1 MTLTLDI
8 SDDLKPE
15 EASELIEIAREEQKS
30 VGSLILEAAR
40 ALARMRRERRQQ
52 AATNISTHGEVGA

>member
-15 EASELIEIAREEQKS
+15 EASELVDIAREQERP
-30 VGSLILEAAR
+30 VGIVLLEAAR
-40 ALARMRRERRQQ
+40 ELASRRRERRERAPSRE
-52 AATNISTHGEVGA
+52 AAAA

>member
-15 EASELIEIAREEQKS
+15 EASELVDIAREQERP
-30 VGSLILEAAR
+30 VGIVLLEAAR
-40 ALARMRRERRQQ
+40 ELASRRRERRERATSRE
-52 AATNISTHGEVGA
+52 AAAA

>member
-15 EASELIEIAREEQKS
+15 EASELVDIAREQERP
-30 VGSLILEAAR
+30 VGIVILEAAR
-40 ALARMRRERRQQ
+40 ELARRRRERRERATSRE
-52 AATNISTHGEVGA
+52 AAAA

>member
-15 EASELIEIAREEQKS
+15 EASELVEIAREEHKS
-30 VGSLILEAAR
+30 VGIVLLEAAR
-40 ALARMRRERRQQ
+40 ALARMRRERRQALPATLPSDAQ
-52 AATNISTHGEVGA
+52 AH